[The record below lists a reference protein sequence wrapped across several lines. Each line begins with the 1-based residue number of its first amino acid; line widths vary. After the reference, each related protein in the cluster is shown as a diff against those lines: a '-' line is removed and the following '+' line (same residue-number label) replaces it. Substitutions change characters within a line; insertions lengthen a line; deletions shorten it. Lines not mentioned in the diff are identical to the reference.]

1 MPEKILVVEDE
12 ISLQE
17 TLAYNL
23 RRQGYE
29 VEAVGDGNA
38 ALAAARKIPP
48 GCDPVRYHAAW
59 HGRF

>member
-1 MPEKILVVEDE
+1 M
-12 ISLQE
+12 QE

-38 ALAAARKIPP
+38 ALAAARKIHPDVILLDIMLP
-48 GCDPVRYHAAW
+48 GMDGLKSAAFCVRK
-59 HGRF
+59 